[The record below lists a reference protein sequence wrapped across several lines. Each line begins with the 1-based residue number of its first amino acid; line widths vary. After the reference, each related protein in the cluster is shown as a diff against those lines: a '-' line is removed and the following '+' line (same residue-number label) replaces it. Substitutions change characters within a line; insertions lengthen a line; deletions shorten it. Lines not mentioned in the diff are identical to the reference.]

1 MNAKSLQAK
10 AFEALKVAVRK
21 VIDQHKQSGRPLAV
35 WENGRVK
42 YISADE
48 ALKRHEG

>member
-1 MNAKSLQAK
+1 MSLIQDK

-21 VIDQHKQSGRPLAV
+21 VIDQHKKSGLPLAI
-35 WENGRVK
+35 WEDGRVK

-48 ALKRHEG
+48 ALKRHNG